1 MAVRL
6 PVRWS
11 ACYITSDPPAEQ
23 QAADESAWTL
33 RLVIL
38 RPPGRMQDLEA
49 LASGS
54 SIERN
59 TPEQLAGTEIINEW
73 ELWRIGKGD
82 KHE

>member
-1 MAVRL
+1 
-6 PVRWS
+6 
-11 ACYITSDPPAEQ
+11 
-23 QAADESAWTL
+23 
-33 RLVIL
+33 
-38 RPPGRMQDLEA
+38 MQDLKA
-49 LASGS
+49 LASGT